1 LDFIWFKVLDVNFL
15 IEPKIKEARD
25 EIFEKVKAE
34 AIKKSMESLRI
45 KAKELIALEKSNI
58 FILCI

>member
-1 LDFIWFKVLDVNFL
+1 MNRL

-34 AIKKSMESLRI
+34 AIKKSLESLRI
-45 KAKELIALEKSNI
+45 KAKELIALEKSLSL
-58 FILCI
+58 FCFDPF